1 MKEKAESSVAC
12 NHHRVGFLGLLV
24 TLGIVFGDI
33 GTSPLYVMKAI
44 LHTGESIS
52 ESTILG
58 ALSCI
63 IWTLTLQTTIKYVCV
78 ALRADNNGEGG
89 ILALYALLRR
99 LKSKWIYLLAIIGAS
114 TLLADGIITPAITVT
129 TAIEGLESISPNLP
143 VIPITL
149 AIITIIFFVQ
159 RFGTE
164 SIGKSFGVFMLL
176 WFLLLGVVGAFSI
189 TSYPLILK
197 AFNPY
202 YAAMLLA
209 KSPEWFLI
217 LGAVFLCTT
226 GAEALY
232 SDLGHCGRKNIAIS
246 WGLRKDHAHSQLSG
260 TGSMGAESC
269 RYGAGCESVLCH
281 HAAEHAVL
289 RYHHGHGCGNRCEP
303 GTHQRNLL
311 HIERSHEPALLAAHA
326 NQASYPC

>member
-1 MKEKAESSVAC
+1 MREKTESSVAC
-12 NHHRVGFLGLLV
+12 NHHKVGFLGLLV

-44 LHTGESIS
+44 LHTGETIN

-99 LKSKWIYLLAIIGAS
+99 LKSKWIYILAIIGAS

-164 SIGKSFGVFMLL
+164 KYGTQNQEPLWRSCQQYGCVIGVESLQYQWVRRD
-176 WFLLLGVVGAFSI
+176 
-189 TSYPLILK
+189 
-197 AFNPY
+197 
-202 YAAMLLA
+202 
-209 KSPEWFLI
+209 
-217 LGAVFLCTT
+217 
-226 GAEALY
+226 AEC
-232 SDLGHCGRKNIAIS
+232 S
-246 WGLRKDHAHSQLSG
+246 
-260 TGSMGAESC
+260 
-269 RYGAGCESVLCH
+269 H
-281 HAAEHAVL
+281 HTQQQ
-289 RYHHGHGCGNRCEP
+289 EP
-303 GTHQRNLL
+303 
-311 HIERSHEPALLAAHA
+311 
-326 NQASYPC
+326 

>member
-99 LKSKWIYLLAIIGAS
+99 LKYKWIYLLAIIGAS
-114 TLLADGIITPAITVT
+114 TLLAEYRQIIWRI
-129 TAIEGLESISPNLP
+129 
-143 VIPITL
+143 
-149 AIITIIFFVQ
+149 
-159 RFGTE
+159 
-164 SIGKSFGVFMLL
+164 
-176 WFLLLGVVGAFSI
+176 
-189 TSYPLILK
+189 
-197 AFNPY
+197 
-202 YAAMLLA
+202 YAAMVPAAGRGGSFQHYVLPIDTEGFQPLL
-209 KSPEWFLI
+209 
-217 LGAVFLCTT
+217 C
-226 GAEALY
+226 
-232 SDLGHCGRKNIAIS
+232 C
-246 WGLRKDHAHSQLSG
+246 
-260 TGSMGAESC
+260 
-269 RYGAGCESVLCH
+269 
-281 HAAEHAVL
+281 HAAGKIA
-289 RYHHGHGCGNRCEP
+289 
-303 GTHQRNLL
+303 
-311 HIERSHEPALLAAHA
+311 
-326 NQASYPC
+326 

>member
-1 MKEKAESSVAC
+1 MKDCSGHPVVC
-12 NHHRVGFLGLLV
+12 NHNKVGFLGLLV
-24 TLGIVFGDI
+24 TIGIVFGDI

-44 LHTGESIS
+44 LHTGETID

-63 IWTLTLQTTIKYVCV
+63 IWTLTLQTSIKYVCV

-99 LKSKWIYLLAIIGAS
+99 LKSKWIYILAIIGAS

-143 VIPITL
+143 VTPITL

-176 WFLLLGVVGAFSI
+176 WFLLLGIIGVISI
-189 TSYPLILK
+189 TTFPMILK

-202 YAAMLLA
+202 YAVILLA
-209 KSPEWFLI
+209 KSPQWFLI

-232 SDLGHCGRKNIAIS
+232 SDLGHCGRKNI
-246 WGLRKDHAHSQLSG
+246 
-260 TGSMGAESC
+260 
-269 RYGAGCESVLCH
+269 
-281 HAAEHAVL
+281 
-289 RYHHGHGCGNRCEP
+289 
-303 GTHQRNLL
+303 
-311 HIERSHEPALLAAHA
+311 
-326 NQASYPC
+326 

>member
-1 MKEKAESSVAC
+1 MITLMSENTEISANC
-12 NHHRVGFLGLLV
+12 NHNKVGFLGLLI

-44 LHTGESIS
+44 LHTGETID

-99 LKSKWIYLLAIIGAS
+99 LKSKWIYILAIIGAS

-149 AIITIIFFVQ
+149 GIITIIFFVQ

-164 SIGKSFGVFMLL
+164 CIGKSFGVFMLL
-176 WFLLLGVVGAFSI
+176 WFLLLGMV
-189 TSYPLILK
+189 
-197 AFNPY
+197 
-202 YAAMLLA
+202 
-209 KSPEWFLI
+209 
-217 LGAVFLCTT
+217 
-226 GAEALY
+226 
-232 SDLGHCGRKNIAIS
+232 
-246 WGLRKDHAHSQLSG
+246 
-260 TGSMGAESC
+260 
-269 RYGAGCESVLCH
+269 
-281 HAAEHAVL
+281 
-289 RYHHGHGCGNRCEP
+289 
-303 GTHQRNLL
+303 
-311 HIERSHEPALLAAHA
+311 
-326 NQASYPC
+326 